1 MMDAVDRRIIAGL
14 QGGFPLSHRP
24 YAEAALRLGLSE
36 AELIDRLGRLLE
48 AGVLSRF
55 GPLFN
60 VEAMGG
66 TYVLAA
72 MAVPEDVFETVT
84 QQVNA
89 HVEVAHNYERE
100 HLLNM
105 WFVVAAET
113 PERAAAVLDAIR
125 AETGLDVLAMPKLDE
140 YFVELKLA
148 P

>member
-1 MMDAVDRRIIAGL
+1 MDATDKRIIAGL
-14 QGGFPLSHRP
+14 QGGFPLTHRP
-24 YAEAALRLGLSE
+24 FADAAATLDLDEARLIERLQ
-36 AELIDRLGRLLE
+36 ELVRT
-48 AGVLSRF
+48 GVLSRF

-66 TYVLAA
+66 IYVLAA
-72 MAVPEDVFETVT
+72 MAVPEDVFEQVAAM
-84 QQVNA
+84 VNA

-113 PERAAAVLDAIR
+113 PERATEVIDAI
-125 AETGLDVLAMPKLDE
+125 AAATGIEVLPMPKLDE
-140 YFVELKLA
+140 YFIELKLE

>member
-1 MMDAVDRRIIAGL
+1 MDATDKRIIAGL
-14 QGGFPLSHRP
+14 QGGFPLTRRP
-24 YAEAALRLGLSE
+24 FADAAATLDLDEAQLIERLR
-36 AELIDRLGRLLE
+36 ELVRT
-48 AGVLSRF
+48 GVLSRF

-66 TYVLAA
+66 IYVLAA
-72 MAVPEDVFETVT
+72 MAVPEDVFEQVAAM
-84 QQVNA
+84 VNA

-113 PERAAAVLDAIR
+113 PERATEVIDAIA
-125 AETGLDVLAMPKLDE
+125 AETGIEVLPMPKLDE
-140 YFVELKLA
+140 YFIELKLE

>member
-1 MMDAVDRRIIAGL
+1 MNDVDRRIIAGL
-14 QGGFPLSHRP
+14 QGGFPLGHRP
-24 YAEAALRLGLSE
+24 HAEAALKLGITE
-36 AELIDRLGRLLE
+36 AELIDRIGRLLE
-48 AGVLSRF
+48 TGVLSRF

-66 TYVLAA
+66 SYVLAA
-72 MAVPEDVFETVT
+72 MAVPEDVFEAVT
-84 QQVNA
+84 AKVNA

-113 PERAAAVLDAIR
+113 AERAAEVIDAI
-125 AETGLDVLAMPKLDE
+125 AHETGLDVYAMPKLDE
-140 YFVELKLA
+140 YFVELKLV

>member
-1 MMDAVDRRIIAGL
+1 MDAVDRRIIASL
-14 QGGFPLSHRP
+14 QGGFPLGHRP
-24 YAEAALRLGLSE
+24 YAEAALKLGITE
-36 AELIDRLGRLLE
+36 AELIDRIGRLLE
-48 AGVLSRF
+48 TGVLSRF

-72 MAVPEDVFETVT
+72 MAVPEDLFEAVT
-84 QQVNA
+84 AKVNA

-113 PERAAAVLDAIR
+113 AERAVEVIDEIAQ
-125 AETGLDVLAMPKLDE
+125 ETGLDVYAMPKLDE
-140 YFVELKLA
+140 YFVELKLV

>member
-1 MMDAVDRRIIAGL
+1 MDATDRRIVAGL
-14 QGGFPLSHRP
+14 QGGFSLCPRP
-24 YAEAALRLGLSE
+24 YERAARELGLDE
-36 AELIDRLGRLLE
+36 GELIRRLARLVE
-48 AGVLSRF
+48 TGVLSRF

-72 MAVPEDVFETVT
+72 MAVPEDAFDRVAEM
-84 QQVNA
+84 VNA

-113 PERAAAVLDAIR
+113 PERAEAVLGEIR
-125 AETGLDVLAMPKLDE
+125 AETGIEVLSMPKLEE
-140 YFVELKLA
+140 YFVGLRLQ

>member
-1 MMDAVDRRIIAGL
+1 MDAVDRHIIAAL

-24 YAEAALRLGLSE
+24 FRDAAPPLGLTE
-36 AELIDRLGRLLE
+36 AELICRLRDLLDR
-48 AGVLSRF
+48 GVLSRF

-66 TYVLAA
+66 VYVLAA
-72 MAVPEDVFETVT
+72 MAVPEDVFNSVAEM
-84 QQVNA
+84 VNV

-113 PERAAAVLDAIR
+113 PAKAQQVLDEIAR
-125 AETGLDVLAMPKLDE
+125 ETDIDVLAMPKLEE
-140 YFVELKLA
+140 YYVGLRLQ

>member
-1 MMDAVDRRIIAGL
+1 MMDAVDRLIIADL
-14 QGGFPLSHRP
+14 QGGFPLGHRP
-24 YAEAALRLGLSE
+24 FAEAALRLGLTE
-36 AELIDRLGRLLE
+36 AELINRLGQLLE
-48 AGVLSRF
+48 GGVLSRF

-66 TYVLAA
+66 SYVLAA
-72 MAVPEDVFETVT
+72 MAVPEDVFEAVAAM
-84 QQVNA
+84 VNA

-113 PERAAAVLDAIR
+113 AERATAVIEEIAL
-125 AETGLDVLAMPKLDE
+125 ETGLDVLAMPKLDE

>member
-1 MMDAVDRRIIAGL
+1 MDDVDRRIIANL
-14 QGGFPLSHRP
+14 QGGFPLSHRA

-36 AELIDRLGRLLE
+36 ALLIDRIGRLLE

-72 MAVPEDVFETVT
+72 MSVPEDVFEAVT
-84 QQVNA
+84 AKVNA

-113 PERAAAVLDAIR
+113 AERAAALIDEIA
-125 AETGLDVLAMPKLDE
+125 AETGLDVYAMPKLDE

>member
-1 MMDAVDRRIIAGL
+1 MDATDRRIVAEL
-14 QGGFPLSHRP
+14 QGGFPLSPRP
-24 YAEAALRLGLSE
+24 YEEAARALGLDE
-36 AELIDRLGRLLE
+36 EELIRRLGRLLE
-48 AGVLSRF
+48 TGVLSRF

-66 TYVLAA
+66 TYILAA
-72 MAVPEDVFETVT
+72 MAVPEDAFDAVALR
-84 QQVNA
+84 VNA

-113 PERAAAVLDAIR
+113 PKRALAVLDEIA
-125 AETGLDVLAMPKLDE
+125 AETGIEVLSMPKLEE
-140 YFVELKLA
+140 YFIGLRLQ

>member
-1 MMDAVDRRIIAGL
+1 MDATDKRIVAGL
-14 QGGFPLSHRP
+14 QGGFPLTHRP
-24 YAEAALRLGLSE
+24 YAEAARRLGITE
-36 AELIDRLGRLLE
+36 AELIRRIGQLLE
-48 AGVLSRF
+48 TGVLSRF

-72 MAVPEDVFETVT
+72 MAVPADVFDAVT
-84 QQVNA
+84 AMVNA

-113 PERAAAVLDAIR
+113 PERATAVIDEIAL
-125 AETGLDVLAMPKLDE
+125 ETGLDVFAMPKLDE
-140 YFVELKLA
+140 YFVELKLV

>member
-1 MMDAVDRRIIAGL
+1 MDAVDRRIIASL
-14 QGGFPLSHRP
+14 QGGFPLGHRP
-24 YAEAALRLGLSE
+24 YAEAALELGMSE
-36 AELIDRLGRLLE
+36 AELIDRIGRLLE

-72 MAVPEDVFETVT
+72 MAVPEDVFEAVT
-84 QQVNA
+84 AKVNA

-113 PERAAAVLDAIR
+113 AARAAEVIDEIAL
-125 AETGLDVLAMPKLDE
+125 ETGLDVYAMPKLDE
-140 YFVELKLA
+140 YFVELKLV